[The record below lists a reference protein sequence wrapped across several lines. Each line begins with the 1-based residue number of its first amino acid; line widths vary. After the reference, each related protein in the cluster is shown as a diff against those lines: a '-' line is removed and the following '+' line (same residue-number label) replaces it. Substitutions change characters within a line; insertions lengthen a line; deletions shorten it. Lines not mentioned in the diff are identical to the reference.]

1 MRMRCCRW
9 REDFSSKTY
18 KYSDAQSL
26 TMYMETSPT
35 AGSTSLGTVTLKD
48 TFTQLTWGSLGVERS
63 RRGIHEAEGT
73 FRQSR
78 ECGDH
83 VESDGEKW

>member
-1 MRMRCCRW
+1 
-9 REDFSSKTY
+9 
-18 KYSDAQSL
+18 
-26 TMYMETSPT
+26 MYMETSPT

-63 RRGIHEAEGT
+63 GEAYTKLKELSW
-73 FRQSR
+73 QSR